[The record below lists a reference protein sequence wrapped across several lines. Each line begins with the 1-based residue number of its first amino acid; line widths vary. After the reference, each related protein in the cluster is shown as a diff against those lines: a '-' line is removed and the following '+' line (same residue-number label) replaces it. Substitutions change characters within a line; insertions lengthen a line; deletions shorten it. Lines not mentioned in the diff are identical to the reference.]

1 MMELPDIV
9 ALYLENLDLK
19 LVSINSYRSV
29 LGTYLRYLK
38 KNAILHPK
46 RTDVIHYREHLRNQG
61 SKAATIQ
68 KQMIVLKSFY
78 KWARINCR
86 NYGISEHYA
95 FDIAEGIR
103 GAKIEATYKKEPL
116 SIQQAKGLIE
126 TAHQYVDTIQG
137 ARNYAMVIL
146 MLVTGLRAIEV
157 SRALRSDLSSMDGT
171 DILYIQG
178 KGRDDKDL
186 FVKLPSEIMTALHHY
201 FQMRTDQD
209 NHLFVSHSHSVRD
222 QGITTKT
229 IQESIRELMMQ
240 ADVWG
245 PKISVHSLRHTCAY
259 LNIKAGGSLEA
270 TQQLLRHRNIDTTL
284 IYAHNINRVKDES
297 EYRIAN
303 TLFSTKG
310 LEEHHEE

>member
-1 MMELPDIV
+1 MELPDV
-9 ALYLENLDLK
+9 VTLYLENLDLK
-19 LVSINSYRSV
+19 AVSINSYRSV
-29 LGTYLRYLK
+29 LGMYLQYLK
-38 KNAILHPK
+38 KNGILHPK
-46 RTDVIHYREHLRNQG
+46 RTDVIHYREHLRNNG
-61 SKAATIQ
+61 SKASTIQ

-86 NYGISEHYA
+86 NYGISDEYA

-116 SIQQAKGLIE
+116 DINQARRLIE
-126 TAHQYVDTIQG
+126 TAYQYVDTIQG

-157 SRALRSDLSSMDGT
+157 SRAMRSDLSTMDESN
-171 DILYIQG
+171 ILYIQG

-186 FVKLPSEIMTALHHY
+186 FVKLPTEVMVAIHHY

-209 NHLFVSHSHSVRD
+209 NHLFVSHSNSIKD

-240 ADVWG
+240 ADVKG

-284 IYAHNINRVKDES
+284 IYAHNINRIQDES
-297 EYRIAN
+297 EYRIAS
-303 TLFSTKG
+303 TLFSKKG
-310 LEEHHEE
+310 GDISHDE

>member
-1 MMELPDIV
+1 MELPDII
-9 ALYLENLDLK
+9 ALYIENLDLK
-19 LVSINSYRSV
+19 TVSINSYRSV
-29 LGTYLRYLK
+29 LGMYLQYLQK
-38 KNAILHPK
+38 TGILHPK

-61 SKAATIQ
+61 LNASTIQ

-103 GAKIEATYKKEPL
+103 GAKIEAIYKKEPL
-116 SIQQAKGLIE
+116 DINQAKRLLE
-126 TAHQYVDTIQG
+126 TAYQYVGTIQG
-137 ARNYAMVIL
+137 ARNYAMIIL

-157 SRALRSDLSSMDGT
+157 SRALRNDLSSMDDT
-171 DILYIQG
+171 HILYVQG

-186 FVKLPSEIMTALHHY
+186 FVKLPEEVLSAIHRY

-209 NHLFVSHSHSVRD
+209 NHLFVSHSHSVKD

-240 ADVWG
+240 ADVKG

-284 IYAHNINRVKDES
+284 IYAHNINRIQDAS
-297 EYRIAN
+297 EYRIARA
-303 TLFSTKG
+303 LFPLKG
-310 LEEHHEE
+310 GDRSHAE

>member
-1 MMELPDIV
+1 MKKMPMELSDIIQV
-9 ALYLENLDLK
+9 YLENLDLK
-19 LVSINSYRSV
+19 AVSIDSYRSV
-29 LGTYLRYLK
+29 LGSYLLYLK
-38 KNAILHPK
+38 KNAIYHPK
-46 RTDVIHYREHLRNQG
+46 RTDVIHYREYLRNQG
-61 SKAATIQ
+61 RKAATIQ
-68 KQMIVLKSFY
+68 KQVIVLKSFY

-86 NYGISEHYA
+86 NYGITEDYA

-116 SIQQAKGLIE
+116 DINQAKRLIE
-126 TAHQYVDTIQG
+126 TAKQYDDTIQG

-157 SRALRSDLSSMDGT
+157 SRALRNDLSQLEST
-171 DILYIQG
+171 YILYIQG

-186 FVKLPSEIMTALHHY
+186 FVKLPDEVQKAIHGYLMKRS
-201 FQMRTDQD
+201 DQD
-209 NHLFVSHSHSVRD
+209 PHLFVSHSHSVKD
-222 QGITTKT
+222 KGITTKT
-229 IQESIRELMMQ
+229 IQASIRELMAQ
-240 ADVWG
+240 ADVIG

-284 IYAHNINRVKDES
+284 IYAHNINRIQDES

-310 LEEHHEE
+310 ME